1 MILYKYEQPIAQK
14 AVYVKEIHMKENETN
29 TRLTINDVARELGLS
44 TTTISRAI
52 SGKGRISDKTR
63 ERVLEYIN
71 EHNYRP
77 NIIAKGLADKR
88 TYNICVNIP
97 SDANIDE
104 TPFFQCCLMGIC
116 EAASSRDYDVVV
128 TTTTDTDITYL
139 KRVIN
144 NHKVDGVILTRSLIN
159 DIAAK
164 FLKENGISYVLI
176 GDDTD
181 KNVIKIDSD
190 HLSGCA
196 QLTSYMIMSG
206 CRKLAFLC
214 GSHEHIVNRNRYNG
228 FLKGCEQNGM
238 IPSKECIYLDVI
250 NDSQVAH
257 SVDKALKSGCDCI
270 ICSDD
275 LICTRVLRRLDEINV
290 SVPGDIKVASFY
302 NSSALE
308 NHTPPVTALTINVK
322 ELGVAAGKT
331 LIEMING
338 QEVSEMT
345 LIDYEIVLK
354 GSTK

>member
-1 MILYKYEQPIAQK
+1 
-14 AVYVKEIHMKENETN
+14 MKENDKN

-52 SGKGRISDKTR
+52 SGKGRISEETR
-63 ERVLEYIN
+63 ERVLAYIS

-77 NIIAKGLADKR
+77 NIIAKGLASKM

-116 EAASSRDYDVVV
+116 ESVSSRDFDVVV

-144 NHKVDGVILTRSLIN
+144 NHKVDGVILTRGLVN
-159 DIAAK
+159 DMAAK
-164 FLKENGISYVLI
+164 FLKENGIPYVLI
-176 GDDTD
+176 GDDNDSSVTKVDTD
-181 KNVIKIDSD
+181 
-190 HLSGCA
+190 HFSGCA
-196 QLTSYMIMSG
+196 ELTSYIVMSG
-206 CRKLAFLC
+206 CKKLAFLC
-214 GSHEHIVNRNRYNG
+214 GSHEHIVNSNRYKG
-228 FLKGCEQNGM
+228 FLKGCEQNGVT
-238 IPSKECIYLDVI
+238 PSKEHIYLDVI

-257 SVDKALKSGCDCI
+257 SVDMALKGGCDCI

-275 LICTRVLRRLDEINV
+275 LICTRVLRRLDEININ
-290 SVPGDIKVASFY
+290 VPHDIKVASFY

-308 NHTPPVTALTINVK
+308 NHTPPITSLSINVK
-322 ELGVAAGKT
+322 ELGVVAGKT
-331 LIEMING
+331 LIDMINN
-338 QEVSEMT
+338 QKVEEMT